1 MFPGGKAGDGD
12 RTRDKSLEGSHVT
25 ATPHPQCGTYM
36 REEWWWDSLNA
47 HNDNHTR
54 WVADCQRLAKD
65 SNLRPT
71 A

>member
-1 MFPGGKAGDGD
+1 MSTDVANPFRAGDGD

-25 ATPHPQCGTYM
+25 ATPHPQVGSYM
-36 REEWWWDSLNA
+36 GEEVVVVSPNA
-47 HNDNHTR
+47 
-54 WVADCQRLAKD
+54 QRLAKD